1 MDGAKITTPAKF
13 HLKGL
18 ACAHCAAT
26 IEEAVQKT
34 GGVSAAALNFIDGIL
49 EITPAEGTVPPELA
63 AIQALVD
70 SIEDGIV
77 VEAINEDEIDEHAL
91 SHHEGEETLR
101 ALSLRIAAGLIFLAL
116 GIFSKGGPA
125 EVPFYLIAYAIGA
138 YPLLMNAFRNLKNK
152 NIFDENFLMVVATL
166 GAFAIKEY
174 HEAIGVMIFFQIG
187 ELFQEYA
194 VDNSRKSIKSLIN
207 MRPEFVNLK
216 KDGATIKVRPEDAA
230 AGDIFIVKPGERVP
244 LDGTVTDGVS
254 SLDVSGLTGESIPRD
269 VSPGAE
275 ILSGSI
281 NINGLL
287 TVRAS
292 KTFKESTVSKIL
304 KLIEGSSLKKAKT
317 EQFITKFARY
327 YTPAVVIFAVLLAVV
342 PPFALNQPFS
352 EWFRR
357 ALIFLVISCPCA
369 LVISIPLGFFGGI
382 GGASKRGILIKGAN
396 HLEALNNLKTVLFDK
411 TGTITKGAFKVVA
424 IEHETGD
431 ETVLLRYAALAESH
445 SNHPI
450 ARAILKA
457 YNGPIDEKLIE
468 SYEEIPGVGIRAVIE
483 GKTVFAGHDKFL
495 HDEKIQHRVCI
506 GAGTTVHVVV
516 NKQYSGYIVIA
527 DELKE
532 DSARAMSDLAEMGI
546 KTVML
551 TGDNEGTAKHIAE
564 SVNVGAFHAELL
576 PHEKVEK
583 LEYYKSLNKSGGLTA
598 FIGDGINDAPV
609 IARADIGI
617 AMGGLGSD
625 AAIEAADIVFMDD
638 RPSKIVEAIRIA
650 RKTRTIVF
658 QNIVFALGVKGVFLA
673 LGATGHANM
682 WEAVFADVGVAVIAI
697 FNSMRTLKN

>member
-1 MDGAKITTPAKF
+1 MLEVTPDE
-13 HLKGL
+13 G
-18 ACAHCAAT
+18 
-26 IEEAVQKT
+26 
-34 GGVSAAALNFIDGIL
+34 SAG
-49 EITPAEGTVPPELA
+49 PELS
-63 AIQALVD
+63 AIQSIVD

-77 VEAINEDEIDEHAL
+77 VEAVNEDDIDRHAL

-101 ALSLRIAAGLIFLAL
+101 ALSMRIAAGLVFLAL
-116 GIFSKGGPA
+116 GIFFKGGPA
-125 EVPFYLIAYAIGA
+125 EVPLYLIAYSIGA
-138 YPLLMNAFRNLKNK
+138 YPLLMNAFKNLKNK

-174 HEAIGVMIFFQIG
+174 HEAIGVMIFFQVG

-216 KDGATIKVRPEDAA
+216 KDGETVKVRPEEVAS
-230 AGDIFIVKPGERVP
+230 GDIFIVKAGERIP
-244 LDGTVTDGVS
+244 LDGNVIDGVS

-269 VSPGAE
+269 VSPGNE

-304 KLIEGSSLKKAKT
+304 KLIESSSLKKAKT

-327 YTPAVVIFAVLLAVV
+327 YTPAVVIFASLLAVV
-342 PPFALNQPFS
+342 PPFVLNQAFS

-396 HLEALNNLKTVLFDK
+396 HLEALNNLKTVIFDK
-411 TGTITKGAFKVVA
+411 TGTITKGAFKVVS
-424 IEHETGD
+424 IQHETGD

-450 ARAILKA
+450 AKAIVKA

-468 SYEEIPGVGIRAVIE
+468 SYEEIPGIGIRAVIE
-483 GKTVFAGHDKFL
+483 GKNVFAGHDKFL
-495 HDEKIQHRVCI
+495 HDEKIQHQVCI

-516 NKQYSGYIVIA
+516 NNQYSGFIVIA

-532 DSARAMSDLAEMGI
+532 DSAKAMSALTELGI

-564 SVNVGAFHAELL
+564 SLKIGAYHAELL

-583 LEYYKSLNKSGGLTA
+583 LEYYKNLNKNGGLTA

-625 AAIEAADIVFMDD
+625 AAIEASDIVFMDD
-638 RPSKIVEAIRIA
+638 KPSKIVEAINIA
-650 RKTRTIVF
+650 KKTRTIVF

-697 FNSMRTLKN
+697 FNSMRTLKI

>member
-1 MDGAKITTPAKF
+1 MDGVSISTHAKF

-18 ACAHCAAT
+18 TCAHCAAK
-26 IEEAVQKT
+26 IEQSVQEFP
-34 GGVSAAALNFIDGIL
+34 GVSCAALNFIDGIL
-49 EITPAEGTVPPELA
+49 EVTPDDGFTMEAS
-63 AIQALVD
+63 AIQSLVD
-70 SIEDGIV
+70 AIEDGII
-77 VEAINEDEIDEHAL
+77 VEAISEDDIAEQSL
-91 SHHEGEETLR
+91 SHHKDEDTPR
-101 ALSLRIAAGLIFLAL
+101 SLLIRIAAGLVFLTL
-116 GIFSKGGPA
+116 GIFSKGNPA

-138 YPLLMNAFRNLKNK
+138 YPLLINAFKNLKNK

-174 HEAIGVMIFFQIG
+174 HEAIGVMIFFQVG

-207 MRPEFVNLK
+207 MRPESVNLK
-216 KDGATIKVRPEDAA
+216 KNGETLKVKPEEVNP
-230 AGDIFIVKPGERVP
+230 GDIFIVKPGERIP
-244 LDGTVTDGVS
+244 LDGNIIEGVS

-269 VSPGAE
+269 VAPGNE

-287 TVRAS
+287 TVRAA

-304 KLIEGSSLKKAKT
+304 KLIETSSLKKAKT

-327 YTPAVVIFAVLLAVV
+327 YTPSVVIFAVILAII
-342 PPFALNQPFS
+342 PPLALNQAFS

-382 GGASKRGILIKGAN
+382 GGASKKGILIKGAN

-411 TGTITKGAFKVVA
+411 TGTITKGAFKVVS

-431 ETVLLRYAALAESH
+431 ENVLLKYAALAESH

-450 ARAILKA
+450 AKAIVKA
-457 YNGPIDEKLIE
+457 YNGPIDEKLIK
-468 SYEEIPGVGIRAVIE
+468 SYEEIPGIGIKAVIE
-483 GKTVFAGHDKFL
+483 GENVFAGHDKFL
-495 HDEKIQHRVCI
+495 HDENIQHRVCI

-527 DELKE
+527 DELKD
-532 DSARAMSDLAEMGI
+532 DSARTMRDLAELGV

-583 LEYYKSLNKSGGLTA
+583 LEYYKSLNKDGGLTA

-638 RPSKIVEAIRIA
+638 KPSKIVEAINIA
-650 RKTRTIVF
+650 KKTRTIVF
-658 QNIVFALGVKGVFLA
+658 QNIVFALGVKGVFLT

-682 WEAVFADVGVAVIAI
+682 WEAVFADVGVAIIAI
-697 FNSMRTLKN
+697 FNSMRTMR